1 MKLILALTAVTIYSF
16 STVLG
21 QTVYQV
27 PVSSKGNS
35 IVLTVANESN
45 SLGASMLSVK
55 PVGSHPELK
64 FTPQVT
70 TVKTLAARG
79 EMDVTFSF
87 DVGREAKVGR
97 KDTLVFEIKDRIG
110 GIWLKSIVVQYTAP
124 KQYRLDQNFPNPFNP
139 STTIYY
145 DLPHDS
151 KVSIIVYD
159 ILGREVRHLID
170 RIEDAGSHDI
180 RFSARGLASGV
191 YIYRMQADPVRGGN
205 GFSDVKKLM
214 VLK

>member
-1 MKLILALTAVTIYSF
+1 
-16 STVLG
+16 
-21 QTVYQV
+21 
-27 PVSSKGNS
+27 
-35 IVLTVANESN
+35 
-45 SLGASMLSVK
+45 
-55 PVGSHPELK
+55 VGSHPELK